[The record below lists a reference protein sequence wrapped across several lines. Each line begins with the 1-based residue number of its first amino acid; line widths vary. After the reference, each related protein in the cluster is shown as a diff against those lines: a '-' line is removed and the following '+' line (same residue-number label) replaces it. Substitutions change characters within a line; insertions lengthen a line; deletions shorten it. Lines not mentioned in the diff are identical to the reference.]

1 MNNKERDQIDDLF
14 RDSLYNFEAETD
26 PADWMAIESRLPG
39 QGKVVSFHRM
49 IKYWSAAAA
58 ILLIAVSTCVFLLRN
73 DVPDKDIQVQT
84 IINTTETQSPS
95 KSNILP
101 NQNNI
106 ASVSEISSNNT
117 VVKKESQKPKLAL
130 MAYLVDVPED
140 EDYSSGISSVE
151 YSASDN
157 KANGKKTV
165 ARRAMV
171 MNNTEENGRN
181 NTREIATIK
190 QNQKTKSRKWGFG
203 MGGGSITAG
212 SNNTL
217 QSSVLKNTLVDDTDF
232 DILNAA
238 SNNSL
243 STNVPSTNV
252 SHKMPISFGL
262 GVSYYLNDIWALQSG
277 LNYSMLISDWA
288 SSGIYHGETRQKL
301 HFIGLPLSVSYKI
314 AEWNKFRWYASAG
327 GMAEINVAGKTK
339 TNLYSG
345 TEKMGTLTE
354 HTRMKEVYWSLNAN
368 TGISYPIIKFV
379 SAFAEVGASYYF
391 DNGTEIETI
400 HSDKPFNVNLS
411 IGLRLGF

>member
-1 MNNKERDQIDDLF
+1 MNDKERDQIDDLF

-26 PADWMAIESRLPG
+26 PADWMAIESRLPE
-39 QGKVVSFHRM
+39 QGKVVSFHNM

-58 ILLIAVSTCVFLLRN
+58 ILLIAVSTGVFLLRN
-73 DVPDKDIQVQT
+73 DVPDKEIQVQT

-95 KSNILP
+95 ESNIP

-106 ASVSEISSNNT
+106 ASVSEVSSNNA

-140 EDYSSGISSVE
+140 EDYSSDLSPVE
-151 YSASDN
+151 YSVSDN
-157 KANGKKTV
+157 KANDKKTV
-165 ARRAMV
+165 ARSAMV
-171 MNNTEENGRN
+171 MNNTEKIRSN
-181 NTREIATIK
+181 NTKETATIE

-232 DILNAA
+232 DRLNAA

-243 STNVPSTNV
+243 STNVPNTNV
-252 SHKMPISFGL
+252 SHKMPVSFGL
-262 GVSYYLNDIWALQSG
+262 GVSYYLNDRWALQSG

-339 TNLYSG
+339 TTLYSG

>member
-1 MNNKERDQIDDLF
+1 MDNKERDQIDDLF
-14 RDSLYNFEAETD
+14 QDRLYNFEAETD
-26 PADWMAIESRLPG
+26 PADWMAIESRLPE
-39 QGKVVSFHRM
+39 QGKVVSFHKM

-58 ILLIAVSTCVFLLRN
+58 ILVLAVSTGIFMLRN
-73 DVPDKDIQVQT
+73 DVPGKDIQVQT
-84 IINTTETQSPS
+84 LINNTETLTPS
-95 KSNILP
+95 ESNISP
-101 NQNNI
+101 QNNI
-106 ASVSEISSNNT
+106 ASISEVNSKNT
-117 VVKKESQKPKLAL
+117 AIKEEKQKPKLAL
-130 MAYLVDVPED
+130 MAYLVDVPEE
-140 EDYSSGISSVE
+140 EDYSYGISPVE
-151 YSASDN
+151 YSASEN
-157 KANGKKTV
+157 RANDKKTV
-165 ARRAMV
+165 VRRALV
-171 MNNTEENGRN
+171 MNNTEEKERDNVKEAVN
-181 NTREIATIK
+181 IE

-232 DILNAA
+232 DRLNAA

-262 GVSYYLNDIWALQSG
+262 GVSYYLNDRWALQSG

-301 HFIGLPLSVSYKI
+301 HFIGVPLSVSYKI

-339 TNLYSG
+339 TTLYSG

-354 HTRMKEVYWSLNAN
+354 HIRMDEVYWSLNVN

-400 HSDKPFNVNLS
+400 HSDKPFNVNVS